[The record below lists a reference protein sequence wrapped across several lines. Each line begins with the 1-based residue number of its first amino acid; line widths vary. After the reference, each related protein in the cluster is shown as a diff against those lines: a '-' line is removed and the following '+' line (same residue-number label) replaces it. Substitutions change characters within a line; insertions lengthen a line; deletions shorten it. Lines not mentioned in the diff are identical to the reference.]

1 MARPALAVCL
11 VLQQLGLGLAVRDQ
25 AYDDMMELAG
35 DHTGSADDAT
45 IACTKEE
52 LASSS
57 TYIGAGGTA
66 YVLRLTANVC
76 GAKKDEV
83 LKAFIDANSRNEA
96 VDTLAG
102 LPQSCSLAGLA
113 CSASAKAQCMMESK
127 CVNSK
132 SFNGWGGDTRDCFY
146 LRMKNGGTKT
156 VEQCLEQT
164 GTGALAA
171 DKVKFLLKAAVTAL
185 QCIHSAGFYHSD
197 YQLKNIMLGDSCN
210 SADMKV
216 VDLDG
221 MRAASRNS
229 VAEGTSGEV
238 WNAAHYAW
246 KDFTMIFGACR
257 TGALEVE
264 TMWKGSAEKTEKD
277 KVKNLQT
284 QAEAVLCPTGGP
296 DPWKQT
302 WAAAT
307 NARTGY
313 GAKLIT
319 ALR

>member
-1 MARPALAVCL
+1 MRSALAACL
-11 VLQQLGLGLAVRDQ
+11 VLQQLGLGLAVRSQSYQDVMQ
-25 AYDDMMELAG
+25 LAR
-35 DHTGSADDAT
+35 DDAGNTDTAT
-45 IACTKEE
+45 IVCTKEE
-52 LASSS
+52 LASKS
-57 TYIGAGGTA
+57 TYIGAGGNA
-66 YVLRLTANVC
+66 YVLRLTANAC
-76 GAKKDEV
+76 GGKKDEV
-83 LKAFIDANSRNEA
+83 LKAFIDESSRNEA
-96 VDTLAG
+96 LDTLAG
-102 LPQSCSLAGLA
+102 LPQSCSLAGLP
-113 CSASAKAQCMMESK
+113 CGASTKSQCMMESK

-132 SFNGWGGDTRDCFY
+132 GFGGWGGDTRDCFY

-156 VEQCLEQT
+156 VEQCLGQT
-164 GTGALAA
+164 GTGALTA

-185 QCIHSAGFYHSD
+185 QCIQSAGYYHSD

-221 MRAASRNS
+221 MRAASTNS

-246 KDFTMIFGACR
+246 KDFTMIFGVCG

-264 TMWKGSAEKTEKD
+264 KMWKGSAEKTEKD
-277 KVKNLQT
+277 KVKNLRT
-284 QAEAVLCPTGGP
+284 QAEAILCLPDSP

-302 WAAAT
+302 WSAAT

-313 GAKLIT
+313 GAKLLA